1 VKKFVM
7 GCGCALVLVGIGL
20 AIAGYYFV
28 VRPAQTF
35 MASMTEL
42 SAVADLDTALTN
54 TAPYTPP
61 TDGTLSAAQ
70 VQRFMAVQEAVKTRL
85 GTRFSELQTKYEQLE
100 RERADGEATVQL
112 NEAVGAYRDLFS
124 LITAARQAQ
133 VDALNAQQFSA
144 EEYRWVRARVFEA
157 AGVEVTGVDLGE
169 LVENVQQG
177 DFTLPSEGART
188 ETSTRAVP
196 PGNKALVAPHLPAIK
211 AWVPYAVFGL

>member
-1 VKKFVM
+1 MKKFVM

-28 VRPAQTF
+28 IRPARTF

-61 TDGTLSAAQ
+61 TTSTLSAAQ
-70 VQRFMAVQEAVKTRL
+70 VQRFMAVQETVKARL
-85 GTRFSELQTKYEQLE
+85 GARFSELQTKYEQLE
-100 RERADGEATVQL
+100 RERAEGQRSVQL
-112 NEAVGAYRDLFS
+112 TEAVGAYRDLFS

-144 EEYRWVRARVFEA
+144 DEYRWVRARVFEA
-157 AGVEVTGVDLGE
+157 AGLDVTGVDLGE
-169 LVENVQQG
+169 IVENVKQG
-177 DFTLPSEGART
+177 DFTLPSDAATVDRPDRG
-188 ETSTRAVP
+188 VP
-196 PGNKALVAPHLPAIK
+196 DANKALVTPHVSALKEWA
-211 AWVPYAVFGL
+211 PYAVFGL